1 MQKPLVSVIVPI
13 YNAQNN
19 IVRCV
24 ESIRRQTYE
33 NLEILLL
40 NDGSK
45 DVSYPV
51 CEMLSK
57 ADARIVLIDKE
68 NSGVSAT
75 RNLGMR
81 MARGKY
87 LQFVDADDTLE
98 PFATE
103 LLVQRAEDNNADLV
117 IAAYNRIVPYK
128 PKKEA
133 KLDPL
138 LPNKKKQLTEQ
149 LAKFQTFGFLPMG
162 FMTKEEFACGLM
174 QEPASFYYGVMW
186 NKLYRADLVRAHTD
200 VRCSEEMTW
209 SEDLYFNLTYIR
221 YAERFFALTAPI
233 YNYYDNPGSAVH
245 LTKVRTAITA
255 RTALFSY
262 YKELYEQ
269 LGLYEENKLQIFKY
283 LIISDIHSFSFHFPA
298 FHRRHKISRNIIY
311 FAVRTSEQWYDVTS
325 KRHIILPPACTKDD
339 KKEQYIF
346 ITIYCHD
353 KLLSVQQIVRTRNR
367 SLGLSYEPNVVKT
380 NCLLITLK
388 NKRTSKHQIDK

>member
-24 ESIRRQTYE
+24 ESIRRQTYG

-57 ADARIVLIDKE
+57 ADARIVLIDK
-68 NSGVSAT
+68 N
-75 RNLGMR
+75 
-81 MARGKY
+81 
-87 LQFVDADDTLE
+87 
-98 PFATE
+98 
-103 LLVQRAEDNNADLV
+103 
-117 IAAYNRIVPYK
+117 
-128 PKKEA
+128 
-133 KLDPL
+133 DPL

-283 LIISDIHSFSFHFPA
+283 LISS
-298 FHRRHKISRNIIY
+298 
-311 FAVRTSEQWYDVTS
+311 SE
-325 KRHIILPPACTKDD
+325 A
-339 KKEQYIF
+339 
-346 ITIYCHD
+346 
-353 KLLSVQQIVRTRNR
+353 
-367 SLGLSYEPNVVKT
+367 
-380 NCLLITLK
+380 
-388 NKRTSKHQIDK
+388 

>member
-1 MQKPLVSVIVPI
+1 MEQPLVSVIIPV
-13 YNAQNN
+13 YNAAPFLASCIQS
-19 IVRCV
+19 VRQQ
-24 ESIRRQTYE
+24 RYE
-33 NLEILLL
+33 NLEILLV

-45 DVSYPV
+45 DVSLPICKMY
-51 CEMLSK
+51 E
-57 ADARIVLIDKE
+57 DIDQRIVLVDKQ
-68 NSGVSAT
+68 NRGVSAT
-75 RNLGMR
+75 RNL
-81 MARGKY
+81 AIDLAKGKY

-283 LIISDIHSFSFHFPA
+283 LISS
-298 FHRRHKISRNIIY
+298 
-311 FAVRTSEQWYDVTS
+311 SE
-325 KRHIILPPACTKDD
+325 A
-339 KKEQYIF
+339 
-346 ITIYCHD
+346 
-353 KLLSVQQIVRTRNR
+353 
-367 SLGLSYEPNVVKT
+367 
-380 NCLLITLK
+380 
-388 NKRTSKHQIDK
+388 

>member
-81 MARGKY
+81 MAQGKY

-255 RTALFSY
+255 RKALFSY

-283 LIISDIHSFSFHFPA
+283 LISS
-298 FHRRHKISRNIIY
+298 
-311 FAVRTSEQWYDVTS
+311 SE
-325 KRHIILPPACTKDD
+325 A
-339 KKEQYIF
+339 
-346 ITIYCHD
+346 
-353 KLLSVQQIVRTRNR
+353 
-367 SLGLSYEPNVVKT
+367 
-380 NCLLITLK
+380 
-388 NKRTSKHQIDK
+388 

>member
-87 LQFVDADDTLE
+87 LQFADADDTLE

-138 LPNKKKQLTEQ
+138 LPNKKRQLTEQ

-221 YAERFFALTAPI
+221 YAERFFALTTPI

-262 YKELYEQ
+262 YKKLYEQ

-283 LIISDIHSFSFHFPA
+283 LISS
-298 FHRRHKISRNIIY
+298 
-311 FAVRTSEQWYDVTS
+311 SE
-325 KRHIILPPACTKDD
+325 A
-339 KKEQYIF
+339 
-346 ITIYCHD
+346 
-353 KLLSVQQIVRTRNR
+353 
-367 SLGLSYEPNVVKT
+367 
-380 NCLLITLK
+380 
-388 NKRTSKHQIDK
+388 

>member
-138 LPNKKKQLTEQ
+138 LPNKKKQLTER

-186 NKLYRADLVRAHTD
+186 NKLYRADLVRAHPD

-221 YAERFFALTAPI
+221 YAERFFALTTPI

-255 RTALFSY
+255 RPALFSY

-283 LIISDIHSFSFHFPA
+283 LISS
-298 FHRRHKISRNIIY
+298 
-311 FAVRTSEQWYDVTS
+311 SET
-325 KRHIILPPACTKDD
+325 
-339 KKEQYIF
+339 
-346 ITIYCHD
+346 
-353 KLLSVQQIVRTRNR
+353 
-367 SLGLSYEPNVVKT
+367 
-380 NCLLITLK
+380 
-388 NKRTSKHQIDK
+388 